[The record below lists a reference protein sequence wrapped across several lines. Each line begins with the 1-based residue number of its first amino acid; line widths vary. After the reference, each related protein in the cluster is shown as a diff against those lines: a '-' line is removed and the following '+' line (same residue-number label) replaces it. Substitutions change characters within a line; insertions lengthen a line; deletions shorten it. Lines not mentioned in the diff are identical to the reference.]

1 MRKLA
6 ALALLG
12 IIGAAPMALAESW
25 RAKPVLEPGA
35 PPNCQEADVSNLFF
49 DLAETGN
56 ELSVKSSSGEVF
68 SAPIAADG
76 YVKTTLSVPVGNAP
90 STPLPS
96 ILCETWLLGRT
107 LELPWR

>member
-49 DLAETGN
+49 DLAEN
-56 ELSVKSSSGEVF
+56 RE
-68 SAPIAADG
+68 
-76 YVKTTLSVPVGNAP
+76 
-90 STPLPS
+90 
-96 ILCETWLLGRT
+96 
-107 LELPWR
+107 